1 MVAGSG
7 CCPHSG
13 RQFAI
18 GLSDNLII
26 IATTIQS
33 GRETWLVDAAATSNT
48 RGATA
53 RTDGGP
59 LIELVDVRKVY
70 DISGATSVVALDNVT
85 LSIPA
90 GAIHGIVGQS
100 GAGKSTLIRCLTAL
114 ERPTTGQ
121 IVVNGIDMTALSGP
135 ELRAARRNI
144 GMVFQTP
151 NLLDSRT
158 AAANVGFPLKL
169 AGESKDKAATRVQ
182 ELLTVV
188 GLGDRGK
195 SYPSQLSGGQQQRV
209 GIARGMATNPPVL
222 LCDEPTSALDASSTK
237 QVMGLLQKLRD
248 ESGVTVVIITHEMEV
263 VRDYCDSV
271 TLLEHGRV
279 VQSGPIAK
287 VLESPDSALAEDLVP
302 RPNIDGVEIPDG
314 KALLDI
320 SFTSSPGVP
329 TGATVLNL
337 VASLGADVA
346 AGRFESIGEVQV
358 GRLAITVPAYHSN
371 AIRGQLERN
380 AILVREWV

>member
-1 MVAGSG
+1 M
-7 CCPHSG
+7 
-13 RQFAI
+13 
-18 GLSDNLII
+18 
-26 IATTIQS
+26 
-33 GRETWLVDAAATSNT
+33 
-48 RGATA
+48 
-53 RTDGGP
+53 
-59 LIELVDVRKVY
+59 IELVDVAKVY
-70 DISGATSVVALDNVT
+70 DIPGATPVVALDDVN

-114 ERPTTGQ
+114 ERPTSGK
-121 IVVNGIDMTALSGP
+121 IVVNGIDMTALDGSA
-135 ELRAARRNI
+135 LRSARRNI
-144 GMVFQTP
+144 GMVFQAP

-158 AAANVGFPLKL
+158 AAANVAFPLKL
-169 AGESKDKAATRVQ
+169 AGADKKEAAQRVQ
-182 ELLTVV
+182 DLLTVV

-195 SYPSQLSGGQQQRV
+195 SYPAQLSGGQQQRV

-222 LCDEPTSALDASSTK
+222 LCDEPTSALDANSTK
-237 QVMGLLQKLRD
+237 QVMSLLQKLRD

-271 TLLEHGRV
+271 TLLQHGRV
-279 VQSGPIAK
+279 VESGPIEE
-287 VLESPDSALAEDLVP
+287 VLQTPDSALSEDLVP
-302 RPNIDGVEIPDG
+302 RPNIDGVEIPAG
-314 KALLDI
+314 SALLDI
-320 SFTSSPGVP
+320 SFTSHPGVP

-346 AGRFESIGEVQV
+346 AGRFESIGQIQV
-358 GRLAITVPAYHSN
+358 GRLAITVPKYHAR

>member
-1 MVAGSG
+1 MSYIEIKDLHKSYGTNVILDG
-7 CCPHSG
+7 
-13 RQFAI
+13 
-18 GLSDNLII
+18 
-26 IATTIQS
+26 
-33 GRETWLVDAAATSNT
+33 VDLN
-48 RGATA
+48 
-53 RTDGGP
+53 
-59 LIELVDVRKVY
+59 IEK
-70 DISGATSVVALDNVT
+70 GEVVAV
-85 LSIPA
+85 IGP
-90 GAIHGIVGQS
+90 S
-100 GAGKSTLIRCLTAL
+100 GTGKSTLLRSLNRLETPEKGTFSIDGSVYDLT
-114 ERPTTGQ
+114 TH
-121 IVVNGIDMTALSGP
+121 NKK
-135 ELRAARRNI
+135 ELYGLRQNTE
-144 GMVFQTP
+144 MVFQQF
-151 NLLDSRT
+151 NLFKNRDVLR
-158 AAANVGFPLKL
+158 NVMEGLMVVQKL
-169 AGESKDKAATRVQ
+169 GKEEARKVAVEYLEK
-182 ELLTVV
+182 V
-188 GLGDRGK
+188 GLEDHLGH
-195 SYPSQLSGGQQQRV
+195 YPRHLSGGQQQRV
-209 GIARGMATNPPVL
+209 AIARALAMKPKL
-222 LCDEPTSALDASSTK
+222 LLMDEPTSALDASSTK

-287 VLESPDSALAEDLVP
+287 VLESPGSALAEDLVP
-302 RPNIDGVEIPDG
+302 RPNIDGVEIPPG

-358 GRLAITVPAYHSN
+358 GRLAITVPAYHAS

>member
-1 MVAGSG
+1 MTSPVRLLSSHWTTS
-7 CCPHSG
+7 PFRFRPVQST
-13 RQFAI
+13 
-18 GLSDNLII
+18 GL
-26 IATTIQS
+26 
-33 GRETWLVDAAATSNT
+33 LVS
-48 RGATA
+48 
-53 RTDGGP
+53 
-59 LIELVDVRKVY
+59 LVRAV
-70 DISGATSVVALDNVT
+70 
-85 LSIPA
+85 P
-90 GAIHGIVGQS
+90 
-100 GAGKSTLIRCLTAL
+100 TLIRCLTAL

-121 IVVNGIDMTALSGP
+121 IVVNGIDMTALSGS

-144 GMVFQTP
+144 GMAFQTP

-169 AGESKDKAATRVQ
+169 AGESKYKVAAEILGTADRCGPRSSVAASYPAQLLRRSAATCWNR
-182 ELLTVV
+182 
-188 GLGDRGK
+188 
-195 SYPSQLSGGQQQRV
+195 
-209 GIARGMATNPPVL
+209 AGMATNPPVL

-263 VRDYCDSV
+263 VRDYGDLA

-287 VLESPDSALAEDLVP
+287 VLESPESALAEDLVP

-314 KALLDI
+314 KAFLDI
-320 SFTSSPGVP
+320 SLLSSPGTNRGHGP
-329 TGATVLNL
+329 DL

>member
-1 MVAGSG
+1 
-7 CCPHSG
+7 
-13 RQFAI
+13 
-18 GLSDNLII
+18 
-26 IATTIQS
+26 
-33 GRETWLVDAAATSNT
+33 
-48 RGATA
+48 
-53 RTDGGP
+53 
-59 LIELVDVRKVY
+59 
-70 DISGATSVVALDNVT
+70 
-85 LSIPA
+85 
-90 GAIHGIVGQS
+90 
-100 GAGKSTLIRCLTAL
+100 
-114 ERPTTGQ
+114 
-121 IVVNGIDMTALSGP
+121 
-135 ELRAARRNI
+135 
-144 GMVFQTP
+144 MVFQTP